1 MRRLLLACLTAALIG
16 AFAGPAAAA
25 LRLEP
30 GAVRLLTPATAPA
43 DREPVFAARPGTLY
57 RFEVAY
63 RVTGAAR
70 IGTGHVFVFEDAI
83 TGERLDVR
91 SKSFPPEPAG
101 RYTESSNYRIP
112 ASWGPGL
119 YRFRWTITARNP
131 RLPSVRETGTRIFL
145 VAGGPAG

>member
-1 MRRLLLACLTAALIG
+1 MRRLLIALLTVALIG
-16 AFAGPAAAA
+16 AFAGPATAA

-30 GAVRLLTPATAPA
+30 GPVRLLTPAAEPG
-43 DREPVFAARPGTLY
+43 DREPVFAARAGTRY

-63 RVTGAAR
+63 RVTGALR

-83 TGERLDVR
+83 TGERLDVL

-101 RYTESSNYRIP
+101 RYTESGNFTIP
-112 ASWGPGL
+112 VSWSPGL

-131 RLPSVRETGTRIFL
+131 RLASVRETGTRVFL
-145 VAGGPAG
+145 VA

>member
-1 MRRLLLACLTAALIG
+1 MRRLLLACLTVALVG

-30 GAVRLLTPATAPA
+30 GAVRMLTIATEP
-43 DREPVFAARPGTLY
+43 DEREPVYAARAGTAY

-63 RVTGAAR
+63 RVTGAPR
-70 IGTGHVFVFEDAI
+70 IGTGHVFVFEDAV

-101 RYTESSNYRIP
+101 RYTESSNLRIP
-112 ASWGPGL
+112 ESWGPGL

-131 RLPSVRETGTRIFL
+131 RLPSVRATGTRVFL
-145 VAGGPAG
+145 VAGGATD